1 MRPFLLFF
9 QVSSLPFNSNMLED
23 SRYGMNPIGQMIREL
38 EFYKRWFPLAVT
50 AVLVLMALLTCYIF
64 YVIGG
69 ILFISNKEHF
79 KLISIIICF

>member
-1 MRPFLLFF
+1 
-9 QVSSLPFNSNMLED
+9 MLED
-23 SRYGMNPIGQMIREL
+23 PRYGMNPIGQMIREL

-79 KLISIIICF
+79 KLISVIIRSFKFISNFCFKKNTTCL